1 MRANSLALRLF
12 VSATA
17 VTVIILLVTGFVLS
31 SLYRDAVERSFDDR
45 LNVYLRTLVGELSP
59 PDEPSERTVQSL
71 GERFDLPLS
80 GWYWQYVRLNAPK
93 PEVHSSRSLWD
104 AGLPRLPESIPI
116 RDEDG
121 TRRGYVT
128 GPEDHRL
135 RMIERTVDYGEDVRY
150 LVTVAID
157 SQEIDD
163 ETHAFNRTIT
173 VTFVILAAVLLLTTM
188 FQVRFGLAPL
198 RRISESLAAIRA
210 GTAER
215 LAGHFP
221 VEIEPLARE
230 TNALIEANRE
240 IVERARTHVGNLAH
254 ALKTPLS
261 VMVNEAAARADD
273 PLAAKVREQT
283 GIMRDQVARHLERAR
298 IAARATVVGSVT
310 DVQPVVTGL
319 TRTMEKIYH
328 PRGIAIDVEAPDG
341 VRFRGE
347 RQDLEEMLGNLVD
360 NACKWAQARVSV
372 EVTPERAD
380 GAPPKPT
387 VRIRGRRRRPRPD
400 PGRA

>member
-80 GWYWQYVRLNAPK
+80 GWYWQYVRLNGPK

-173 VTFVILAAVLLLTTM
+173 VTFVILPRFLLGIVTQSVPAGEGVLM
-188 FQVRFGLAPL
+188 
-198 RRISESLAAIRA
+198 
-210 GTAER
+210 R
-215 LAGHFP
+215 LAS
-221 VEIEPLARE
+221 LMRRE
-230 TNALIEANRE
+230 
-240 IVERARTHVGNLAH
+240 
-254 ALKTPLS
+254 S
-261 VMVNEAAARADD
+261 
-273 PLAAKVREQT
+273 
-283 GIMRDQVARHLERAR
+283 
-298 IAARATVVGSVT
+298 
-310 DVQPVVTGL
+310 
-319 TRTMEKIYH
+319 
-328 PRGIAIDVEAPDG
+328 
-341 VRFRGE
+341 
-347 RQDLEEMLGNLVD
+347 
-360 NACKWAQARVSV
+360 
-372 EVTPERAD
+372 
-380 GAPPKPT
+380 
-387 VRIRGRRRRPRPD
+387 
-400 PGRA
+400 